1 MYVAQ
6 LMRESSTTSNDFL
19 PHASLSLDYGSDSPV
34 SHVSLSLSLCDPI
47 VQLSAI
53 LSL

>member
-34 SHVSLSLSLCDPI
+34 SHCVSLSLCEPI